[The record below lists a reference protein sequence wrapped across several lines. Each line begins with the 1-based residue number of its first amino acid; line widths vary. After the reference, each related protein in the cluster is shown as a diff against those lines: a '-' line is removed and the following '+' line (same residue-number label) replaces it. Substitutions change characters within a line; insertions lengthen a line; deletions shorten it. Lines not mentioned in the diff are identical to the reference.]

1 MPAAIVAV
9 FTKNF
14 VVALACISPA
24 TASHQAW
31 SANIF
36 TIPADTFPKKVV
48 ASVIGLGGMAG
59 AIGGMFMQL
68 VVGGLLQATKT
79 WWPLFVI
86 AGVMHPLALFVIMAF
101 TGRDF
106 KQADVDAGLREGPSG
121 SLKLAGAL
129 VTLVGGALIGVVVH
143 FWDVITHRSNLSVA
157 AQGLTASIGVTL
169 LGLALLYASR
179 DQRAAEVRASSN
191 LFGS

>member
-1 MPAAIVAV
+1 
-9 FTKNF
+9 
-14 VVALACISPA
+14 
-24 TASHQAW
+24 
-31 SANIF
+31 
-36 TIPADTFPKKVV
+36 
-48 ASVIGLGGMAG
+48 
-59 AIGGMFMQL
+59 MFMQL

-121 SLKLAGAL
+121 NLKVAGAV
-129 VTLVGGALIGVVVH
+129 VTLVGAALIGVVVH
-143 FWDVITHRSNLSVA
+143 FWNVITHRSNLSVT

-179 DQRAAEVRASSN
+179 DQRSVETRLAA
-191 LFGS
+191 GG